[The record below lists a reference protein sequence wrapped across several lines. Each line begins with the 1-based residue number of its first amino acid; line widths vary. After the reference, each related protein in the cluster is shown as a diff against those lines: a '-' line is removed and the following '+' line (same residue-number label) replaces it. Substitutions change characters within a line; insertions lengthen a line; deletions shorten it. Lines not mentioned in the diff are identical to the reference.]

1 MAKTCWKARP
11 ITKVGIPMAM
21 VVDSVTSTSRN
32 EYRETAATIPAR
44 RPRTTCTPMAARPSL
59 TVLPSFSPR
68 MSFTGRRKV
77 NDSPMSPWASRPM

>member
-21 VVDSVTSTSRN
+21 VVDRVTRMSRN
-32 EYRETAATIPAR
+32 EYRETAATMPAMSP
-44 RPRTTCTPMAARPSL
+44 RPIWTTMAASPSL
-59 TVLPSFSPR
+59 SVFPSFSPR

-77 NDSPMSPWASRPM
+77 NDSPMSPWARRPT